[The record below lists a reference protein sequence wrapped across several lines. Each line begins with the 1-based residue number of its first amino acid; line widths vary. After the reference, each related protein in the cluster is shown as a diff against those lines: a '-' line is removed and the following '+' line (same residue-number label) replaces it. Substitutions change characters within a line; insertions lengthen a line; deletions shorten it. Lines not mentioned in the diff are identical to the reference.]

1 MTEATV
7 QIEELT
13 NSTGKPIRV
22 IKISGQLDES
32 NVDEKVQEIYKL
44 IEANPSGLNLIFD
57 LEALEYMNSKSIGY
71 LTDIYGKVTES
82 GGSVAIIKARP
93 NILDILQVVGLTQ
106 LIKTYN
112 SREEALGQT
121 TAAAPAPEPVVAAP
135 MAAAPVTVAP
145 TPVAPTPEPAP
156 TPMPAP
162 TPVASMPEEP
172 IQPAAPIVEPTPVIL
187 EPTAEPAP
195 IEMPAPTPMPT
206 PVEPAPTPQPP
217 TDPNQTGT
225 FTI

>member
-135 MAAAPVTVAP
+135 MASAPAPVA
-145 TPVAPTPEPAP
+145 PEPAP
-156 TPMPAP
+156 APMPAP

-172 IQPAAPIVEPTPVIL
+172 IQPAAPIVEPTPVMP
-187 EPTAEPAP
+187 EPIPEPAP
-195 IEMPAPTPMPT
+195 VEMPAPAPAST